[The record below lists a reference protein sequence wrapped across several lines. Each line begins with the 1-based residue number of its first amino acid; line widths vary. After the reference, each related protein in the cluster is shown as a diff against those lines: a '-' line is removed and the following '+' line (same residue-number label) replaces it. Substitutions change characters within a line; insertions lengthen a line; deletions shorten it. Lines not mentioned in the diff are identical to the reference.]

1 MLGFVAL
8 LAERLLPTQGKT
20 FNQSVLSVNCIETT
34 KIKKKRPGM
43 AQFKEMLWTGEMTKA
58 SLKDHNRWFKV
69 ESSNLGMLVSSSFS
83 IFKLTA

>member
-1 MLGFVAL
+1 
-8 LAERLLPTQGKT
+8 
-20 FNQSVLSVNCIETT
+20 
-34 KIKKKRPGM
+34 M

-83 IFKLTA
+83 IFITNGLKWCLISQMRVQVLKIRYQSRLA